1 MRASHNLFL
10 KKKLNIK
17 GLTADLGSGINNDYY
32 NYISKNKLKVDQ
44 YDFHKID
51 KKAFVLDLEK
61 KFKLK
66 NNYNNILL
74 FNVLEHIF
82 DGKTLLNSIK
92 KNLKKEGKLNL
103 FVPFMFR
110 FHSDPNDFMRPTHS
124 YLKKILEQ
132 NGFKVQI
139 TLIAVGPMVVILEI
153 LFKYLKLNIFKL
165 LFSVLFISLNKF
177 FNYFSKDF
185 KNYYC
190 GTHCSCTKIK

>member
-1 MRASHNLFL
+1 M
-10 KKKLNIK
+10 
-17 GLTADLGSGINNDYY
+17 
-32 NYISKNKLKVDQ
+32 
-44 YDFHKID
+44 
-51 KKAFVLDLEK
+51 LDLEK